1 MGIER
6 LKTTV
11 ENILNRAE
19 IVRGKGEE
27 ATKQAM
33 ILPMLEALGYDIWN
47 PDEVFP
53 EYTADTAI
61 KKAGQK
67 EKVDYAILLGGVP
80 KIFIEAKPY
89 GENLEGHHG
98 QLKRYFTSTPSV
110 TLGIITNGAEYRFF
124 TDTGEQN
131 IQDDEPFFIANFAS
145 IDQGLDVMTRF
156 QKSVFSGDAIR
167 DFATELTY
175 TAKIIDFLTS
185 EIDVKEGELSES
197 FIRWILAS
205 QEMYD
210 GRVTSNVIERFMPIS
225 KEALQRVIR
234 KIVRRT
240 MSAIDDGVSTS
251 KGEPEPAEGEQTE
264 GEPLCVDEDLQ
275 TQIDQSTADDCVSV
289 KKGINTTEEE
299 LECFAIVKKQFEC
312 SALAGKT
319 IYNPSARKD
328 VPLEISYKDTHSYFN
343 IYFNKSS
350 WWNLRLS
357 VESKVKWAGIDIDPE
372 IGSEL
377 LPQEYKVLPPNSIA
391 QFRVQINSPDDLH
404 ALNQLIYASFEKT
417 IRDRQQ
423 YSSDE

>member
-6 LKTTV
+6 LKSAV
-11 ENILNRAE
+11 ENVLNRAE
-19 IVRGKGEE
+19 VVKGKGEE

-33 ILPMLEALGYDIWN
+33 VLPMIEALGYDIWN

-53 EYTADTAI
+53 EYEADTAI
-61 KKAGQK
+61 KKSGQK

-80 KIFIEAKPY
+80 KIFIEVKAY
-89 GENLEGHHG
+89 NEELDGHHG

-110 TLGIITNGAEYRFF
+110 SLGIITNGVEYRFF

-131 IQDDEPFFIANFAS
+131 IQDDDPFFIANFLS
-145 IDQGLDVMTRF
+145 VDQGLDVMSRF

-167 DFATELTY
+167 EFATELTY
-175 TAKIIDFLTS
+175 TAKIVDFLTK
-185 EIDVKEGELSES
+185 EIDVREGDLSES

-205 QEMYD
+205 PGMYD
-210 GRVTSNVIERFMPIS
+210 GRVTSNVVDRFTPIA

-251 KGEPEPAEGEQTE
+251 KGHVSVAEQVEKKQAA
-264 GEPLCVDEDLQ
+264 DEAQAL
-275 TQIDQSTADDCVSV
+275 IDHHTADDCNDTR
-289 KKGINTTEEE
+289 KRINTTEEE
-299 LECFAIVKKQFEC
+299 LECFAIVKKQFE
-312 SALAGKT
+312 SSSLADKT
-319 IYNPSARKD
+319 IYDPGTRKD
-328 VPLEISYKDTHSYFN
+328 IPIEIAYKDTTTYFN

-357 VESKVKWAGIDIDPE
+357 METQVKWAGIDIDPE
-372 IGSEL
+372 LGKEL
-377 LPQEYKVLPPNSIA
+377 LPQGYELLSPNSIA
-391 QFRVQINSPDDLH
+391 TFRVKINSPDDLH
-404 ALNQLIYASFEKT
+404 ALNQLIFASFEKT

-423 YSSDE
+423 YADGKQ

>member
-1 MGIER
+1 MGMER

-19 IVRGKGEE
+19 MVKGKGEE

-53 EYTADTAI
+53 EYAADTAI

-89 GENLEGHHG
+89 GEELDGHHG

-110 TLGIITNGAEYRFF
+110 TLGIITNGVEYRFF

-131 IQDDEPFFIANFAS
+131 IQDDEPFFIANFTS

-175 TAKIIDFLTS
+175 TAKIIDFLTK

-205 QEMYD
+205 QDMYE
-210 GRVTSNVIERFMPIS
+210 GRVTSNVVEQFMPIS

-240 MSAIDDGVSTS
+240 VSAIDDGVSTS
-251 KGEPEPAEGEQTE
+251 KGEPEPDEGELIE
-264 GEPLCVDEDLQ
+264 GEDINEEEQ
-275 TQIDQSTADDCVSV
+275 AEIDQNTTEDCIAT

-312 SALAGKT
+312 SALVEKT
-319 IYNPSARKD
+319 IYNPSARKN
-328 VPLEISYKDTHSYFN
+328 VPIEISYKDTTSYFN

-357 VESKVKWAGIDIDPE
+357 MESKVKWAGIDIDPDL
-372 IGSEL
+372 GREL
-377 LPQEYKVLPPNSIA
+377 LPQGYEILPPNSIA
-391 QFRVQINSPDDLH
+391 NFRVIINSPNDLLV
-404 ALNQLIYASFEKT
+404 LNQLIHASFEKT
-417 IRDRQQ
+417 IQDRQQ
-423 YSSDE
+423 YSSNE